1 MKLLNQNQTVKYVA
15 EQGRQISRQAINKWT
30 KETPLPAFFI
40 LQDGKY
46 LIDIEHDS
54 FKRRINSPARIKKR
68 EDRQK
73 NKTEKIETEN
83 FTEDSNYDDLA
94 KKAYIA
100 EMQDKIFAAK
110 IKEEKAKQEEIKTA
124 ELKKE
129 LAPIYLLKH
138 FYSFAEKIIQ
148 RGYRRFEEL
157 SPELE
162 ALYLA
167 GKSKEA
173 VKLLLR
179 EQEGINHMCVSE
191 LQKAIKEEGYEDNEL

>member
-1 MKLLNQNQTVKYVA
+1 MKLLNQNQTAKYIA
-15 EQGRQISRQAINKWT
+15 EQGSQISRQAINKWT
-30 KETPLPAFFI
+30 KETPLPAFFV

-46 LIDIEHDS
+46 LVDIEHES
-54 FKRRINSPARIKKR
+54 FKRRIDSPARKKKR
-68 EDRQK
+68 EDRQA
-73 NKTEKIETEN
+73 EKKVEVKESYRPGATQG
-83 FTEDSNYDDLA
+83 EDELQRL
-94 KKAYIA
+94 AYIA

-179 EQEGINHMCVSE
+179 EQESINHMCVSE
-191 LQKAIKEEGYEDNEL
+191 LQKAIKEEGYSEE

>member
-1 MKLLNQNQTVKYVA
+1 MKLLNQNQTAKYIA
-15 EQGRQISRQAINKWT
+15 EQGSQISRQAINKWT
-30 KETPLPAFFI
+30 KETPLPAFFV

-46 LIDIEHDS
+46 LVDIEHES
-54 FKRRINSPARIKKR
+54 FKRRIDSPSRKKKR
-68 EDRQK
+68 EDRQS
-73 NKTEKIETEN
+73 EKKVEVKESYKV
-83 FTEDSNYDDLA
+83 D
-94 KKAYIA
+94 KKDQDYEVLERLAYIA
-100 EMQDKIFAAK
+100 EMNDKIFAAK

-179 EQEGINHMCVSE
+179 EQESINHMCVSE
-191 LQKAIKEEGYEDNEL
+191 LQKAIKEEGYSEE